1 MLLEARMKILA
12 PAKVNLYLR
21 VVGKRRDGYHLIDSL
36 MVPVSLYDEIEI
48 TKPRTARSVLT
59 VTCDDPIVPV
69 GKKNLAYK
77 AAALVLDRASV
88 SAPVHIHI
96 RKKIPVGGGLGGG
109 SSDAAA
115 TMLGLNQ
122 HLGLGVS
129 KRSMLELATQLG
141 ADVPFFVHGRPA
153 IARGIGERLKLLT
166 SVPKLWIIILY
177 PGFPVSTR
185 WAYQRLRFKLTK
197 VIRNTKLNLHLDDYG
212 ELAPLLVND
221 LEGVTIRRYPRI
233 AHLKERLLQ
242 EGATGALMSGSGS
255 SVFGIFAAEKR
266 AKKAF
271 RCLQPEEQVQAF
283 LVRLLT

>member
-1 MLLEARMKILA
+1 MKIRA

-48 TKPRTARSVLT
+48 TKLRTTKSVLT

-69 GKKNLAYK
+69 GKKKMYNK
-77 AAALVLDRASV
+77 AAALLLDSARV
-88 SAPVHIHI
+88 SQPVHNHI
-96 RKKIPVGGGLGGG
+96 RKQIPVGGGLGGG

-141 ADVPFFVHGRPA
+141 ADVPFFVHCRPA

-185 WAYQRLRFKLTK
+185 WAYQGLKFKLTK

-271 RCLQPEEQVQAF
+271 RCMQQEEQVRAF

>member
-1 MLLEARMKILA
+1 MKILA

-88 SAPVHIHI
+88 SEPVHIHI

-115 TMLGLNQ
+115 TMRGLNQ

-129 KRSMLELATQLG
+129 KRSMLDLATQLG

-185 WAYQRLRFKLTK
+185 WAYQSLKFKLTK

-266 AKKAF
+266 ANKAF
-271 RCLQPEEQVQAF
+271 RCMQQEEQVRAF

>member
-1 MLLEARMKILA
+1 MKILA

-48 TKPRTARSVLT
+48 TKPRTTKCVLT

-88 SAPVHIHI
+88 SEPVHIHI

-109 SSDAAA
+109 SSDAAS

-122 HLGLGVS
+122 LLDLGVT

-141 ADVPFFVHGRPA
+141 ADVPFFVHGHPA
-153 IARGIGERLKLLT
+153 IVRGIGERLKLLT

-185 WAYQRLRFKLTK
+185 WAYQSLKFKLTK
-197 VIRNTKLNLHLDDYG
+197 VIRNTKLNLHLDNCG

-233 AHLKERLLQ
+233 AHLKQRLLQ

-271 RCLQPEEQVQAF
+271 GCMQQEEQVLAF

>member
-1 MLLEARMKILA
+1 MKILA
-12 PAKVNLYLR
+12 PAKLNLYLR

-36 MVPVSLYDEIEI
+36 MVPVDLYDEIEI
-48 TKPRTARSVLT
+48 TKSRNAKRLLT

-69 GKKNLAYK
+69 GRKNLAYK
-77 AAALVLDRASV
+77 AAALVLDRAGV
-88 SAPVHIHI
+88 SDPVRIHI

-122 HLGLGVS
+122 HLGLGVGQ
-129 KRSMLELATQLG
+129 RSMLELAMQLG
-141 ADVPFFVHGRPA
+141 ADVPFFVHGHPA
-153 IARGIGERLKLLT
+153 IARGIGERLKLIT

-185 WAYQRLRFKLTK
+185 WAYRSLKFKLTK
-197 VIRNTKLNLHLDDYG
+197 AIKNTKLNLPLDDYG
-212 ELAPLLVND
+212 ELARLLVND
-221 LEGVTIRRYPRI
+221 LEGVTMRRYPRI

-255 SVFGIFAAEKR
+255 SVFGIFATEKR

-271 RCLQPEEQVQAF
+271 RCLQQEEQVQAF
-283 LVRLLT
+283 KVRLLT

>member
-1 MLLEARMKILA
+1 MKILA

-48 TKPRTARSVLT
+48 TTSRTTKSVLT

-88 SAPVHIHI
+88 SEPVHIHI

-109 SSDAAA
+109 SSDAAS

-122 HLGLGVS
+122 LLDLGVT

-141 ADVPFFVHGRPA
+141 ADVPFFVHGHPA
-153 IARGIGERLKLLT
+153 IVRGIGERLKLLT

-185 WAYQRLRFKLTK
+185 
-197 VIRNTKLNLHLDDYG
+197 
-212 ELAPLLVND
+212 
-221 LEGVTIRRYPRI
+221 
-233 AHLKERLLQ
+233 
-242 EGATGALMSGSGS
+242 
-255 SVFGIFAAEKR
+255 
-266 AKKAF
+266 
-271 RCLQPEEQVQAF
+271 
-283 LVRLLT
+283 

>member
-1 MLLEARMKILA
+1 MKILA

-48 TKPRTARSVLT
+48 TTSRTTKSVLT

-88 SAPVHIHI
+88 SERVHIHI

-109 SSDAAA
+109 SSDAAS

-122 HLGLGVS
+122 LLDLGVT

-141 ADVPFFVHGRPA
+141 ADVPFFVHGHPA
-153 IARGIGERLKLLT
+153 IVRGIGERLKLLT

-185 WAYQRLRFKLTK
+185 WAYQSLKFKLTK
-197 VIRNTKLNLHLDDYG
+197 VIRNTKLNLHLDNCG

-233 AHLKERLLQ
+233 AHLKQRLLQ
-242 EGATGALMSGSGS
+242 EGAIGALMSGSGS

-271 RCLQPEEQVQAF
+271 GCMQQEEQVLAF

>member
-1 MLLEARMKILA
+1 MKILA

-48 TKPRTARSVLT
+48 TTSRTTKSVLT

-88 SAPVHIHI
+88 SERVHIHI

-109 SSDAAA
+109 SSDAAS

-122 HLGLGVS
+122 LLDLGVT

-141 ADVPFFVHGRPA
+141 ADVPFFVHGHPA
-153 IARGIGERLKLLT
+153 IVRGIGERLKLLT

-185 WAYQRLRFKLTK
+185 WAYQSLKFKLTK
-197 VIRNTKLNLHLDDYG
+197 VIRNTKLNLHLDNCG

-233 AHLKERLLQ
+233 AHLKQRLLQ
-242 EGATGALMSGSGS
+242 EGAIGALMSGSGS

-271 RCLQPEEQVQAF
+271 GCMQQEEQVRAF

>member
-1 MLLEARMKILA
+1 MKILA

-21 VVGKRRDGYHLIDSL
+21 VVGKRQDGYHLIDSL

-48 TKPRTARSVLT
+48 TKPRTTKSLLT

-88 SAPVHIHI
+88 SEPVHIHI
-96 RKKIPVGGGLGGG
+96 RKQIPVGGGLGGG

-129 KRSMLELATQLG
+129 QRSMLELATQLG

-185 WAYQRLRFKLTK
+185 WAYQGLKFKLTK

-271 RCLQPEEQVQAF
+271 RCMQQEEQVRAF

>member
-1 MLLEARMKILA
+1 VFCFHVCVCVCVYMYVCVCVCICMCVCVYVCEIL
-12 PAKVNLYLR
+12 
-21 VVGKRRDGYHLIDSL
+21 
-36 MVPVSLYDEIEI
+36 
-48 TKPRTARSVLT
+48 
-59 VTCDDPIVPV
+59 
-69 GKKNLAYK
+69 
-77 AAALVLDRASV
+77 
-88 SAPVHIHI
+88 
-96 RKKIPVGGGLGGG
+96 VGGGLGGG

-122 HLGLGVS
+122 LLGLGDT
-129 KRSMLELATQLG
+129 KRSMLVLAILLG

-185 WAYQRLRFKLTK
+185 WAYQGLKFKLTK

-271 RCLQPEEQVQAF
+271 RCMQQEEQVRAF

>member
-48 TKPRTARSVLT
+48 TKPRTTRSVLT

-88 SAPVHIHI
+88 SEPVHIHI
-96 RKKIPVGGGLGGG
+96 RKQIPVGGGLGGG

-115 TMLGLNQ
+115 TMIGLNR

-185 WAYQRLRFKLTK
+185 WAYQGLKFKLTK

-271 RCLQPEEQVQAF
+271 CCMQQEEQVRAF